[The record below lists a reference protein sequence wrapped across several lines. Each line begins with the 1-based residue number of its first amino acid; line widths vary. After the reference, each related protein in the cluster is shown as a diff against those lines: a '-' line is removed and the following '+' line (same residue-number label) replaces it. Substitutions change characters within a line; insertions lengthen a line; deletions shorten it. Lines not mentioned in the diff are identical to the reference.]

1 MLGGGSGFRSEQEG
15 CGPDSVV
22 LRGGVGRTVTAAG
35 GGGHRMERRACGPGW
50 GAWKSSG
57 THGGR
62 HLTVSNATELY
73 AQIG

>member
-1 MLGGGSGFRSEQEG
+1 MPGGGSGFHSEQEG

-22 LRGGVGRTVTAAG
+22 LQGGGGWTVTAV
-35 GGGHRMERRACGPGW
+35 GGGHRMERRACGAGW

-62 HLTVSNATELY
+62 HLTVSNATKLY
-73 AQIG
+73 AQNG